1 MRKILLLG
9 LILQALFSEEAAQE
23 LLQCSAIFESKK
35 AELKDDLRRLSE
47 KEQSLRILQT
57 ENARLLDEKT
67 DLLNQKEKEVEE
79 KLKNLAAKEE
89 AFKTL
94 QTEEKKRLKNLI
106 EENEGILRE
115 IKQAKDSKIGET
127 YSKMKDSK
135 SALILENLP
144 TQNALEILM
153 ALKPQELGKIL
164 AKMDPKKAAALTELW
179 QKPPKENK
187 EIPKTTAPTPPI
199 AFGTQFALS
208 LIPLGGYVKL
218 KGMDKEENGM
228 NETTDDSYAQK
239 SPFQKLWIL
248 FGGAFFN
255 FLFAILVYFFLALG
269 GEKVLLPVI
278 GDLDKNALEAGLLK
292 GDKILSINHKKI
304 ASFREI
310 RSVVARARGEL
321 VLEIERNHQVL
332 EKRLTPKI
340 VAVISDSN
348 DPNEMIRYKA
358 IGIKPDMQKM
368 GVVSYSLFQA
378 FEKALS
384 RFKEGVVLIVDSLRR
399 LIMGS
404 SSVKELSGV
413 VGIVGAL
420 SHANSLSMLLL
431 FGAFLSINLGILN
444 LLPIPALDGA
454 QMLGV
459 VFKNIFHITLP
470 TPIQNAL
477 WLAGVG
483 FLVFIM
489 FLGLFN
495 DLTRLL

>member
-1 MRKILLLG
+1 MFIVAVLMLAF
-9 LILQALFSEEAAQE
+9 LIF
-23 LLQCSAIFESKK
+23 
-35 AELKDDLRRLSE
+35 
-47 KEQSLRILQT
+47 
-57 ENARLLDEKT
+57 
-67 DLLNQKEKEVEE
+67 VH
-79 KLKNLAAKEE
+79 
-89 AFKTL
+89 
-94 QTEEKKRLKNLI
+94 
-106 EENEGILRE
+106 
-115 IKQAKDSKIGET
+115 
-127 YSKMKDSK
+127 
-135 SALILENLP
+135 
-144 TQNALEILM
+144 
-153 ALKPQELGKIL
+153 ELGHFTIARICGVKVEVFSIGFG
-164 AKMDPKKAAALTELW
+164 KKLCFFKL
-179 QKPPKENK
+179 
-187 EIPKTTAPTPPI
+187 
-199 AFGTQFALS
+199 FGTQFALS

-218 KGMDKEENGM
+218 KGMDKEENGT
-228 NETTDDSYAQK
+228 NETANDSYAQK

-255 FLFAILVYFFLALG
+255 FLFAILVYFFLALS

-278 GDLDKNALEAGLLK
+278 GGLEKNALEAGLLK
-292 GDKILSINHKKI
+292 GDKILSINHEKI
-304 ASFREI
+304 ASFGEI
-310 RSVVARARGEL
+310 RSVVARSQGEL

-340 VAVISDSN
+340 VAMISDSN

-358 IGIKPDMQKM
+358 IGIKPDMQKI
-368 GVVSYSLFQA
+368 GVVSYSLIQA
-378 FEKALS
+378 FKQALS

-399 LIMGS
+399 LITGS
-404 SSVKELSGV
+404 ASVKELSGV

-420 SHANSLSMLLL
+420 SHASNLSMLLL

-459 VFKNIFHITLP
+459 VFKNIFHIALP

>member
-1 MRKILLLG
+1 MMFVVAVLMLAF
-9 LILQALFSEEAAQE
+9 LIF
-23 LLQCSAIFESKK
+23 
-35 AELKDDLRRLSE
+35 
-47 KEQSLRILQT
+47 
-57 ENARLLDEKT
+57 
-67 DLLNQKEKEVEE
+67 VH
-79 KLKNLAAKEE
+79 
-89 AFKTL
+89 
-94 QTEEKKRLKNLI
+94 
-106 EENEGILRE
+106 
-115 IKQAKDSKIGET
+115 
-127 YSKMKDSK
+127 
-135 SALILENLP
+135 
-144 TQNALEILM
+144 
-153 ALKPQELGKIL
+153 ELGHFTIARICGVKVEVFSIGFG
-164 AKMDPKKAAALTELW
+164 KKLCFFKL
-179 QKPPKENK
+179 
-187 EIPKTTAPTPPI
+187 
-199 AFGTQFALS
+199 FGTQFALS

-218 KGMDKEENGM
+218 KGMDKEENET
-228 NETTDDSYAQK
+228 NESANDSYTQK

-278 GDLDKNALEAGLLK
+278 GDLEKNALEAGLLK

-304 ASFREI
+304 TSFREI
-310 RSVVARARGEL
+310 RSVVAHARGEL
-321 VLEIERNHQVL
+321 VLEIERNHQIL

-348 DPNEMIRYKA
+348 DPNEIIQYKV
-358 IGIKPDMQKM
+358 IGIKPDMQKT

-384 RFKEGVVLIVDSLRR
+384 RFKEGVVLIMDSLRR
-399 LIMGS
+399 LITGS
-404 SSVKELSGV
+404 ASVKELSGV

-420 SHANSLSMLLL
+420 SHASSLSMLLL

-459 VFKNIFHITLP
+459 VFKNIFKITLP
-470 TPIQNAL
+470 AFMQNAL

>member
-1 MRKILLLG
+1 MFIVAVLMLAF
-9 LILQALFSEEAAQE
+9 LIF
-23 LLQCSAIFESKK
+23 
-35 AELKDDLRRLSE
+35 
-47 KEQSLRILQT
+47 
-57 ENARLLDEKT
+57 
-67 DLLNQKEKEVEE
+67 VH
-79 KLKNLAAKEE
+79 
-89 AFKTL
+89 
-94 QTEEKKRLKNLI
+94 
-106 EENEGILRE
+106 
-115 IKQAKDSKIGET
+115 
-127 YSKMKDSK
+127 
-135 SALILENLP
+135 
-144 TQNALEILM
+144 
-153 ALKPQELGKIL
+153 ELGHFTIARICGVKVEVFSIGFG
-164 AKMDPKKAAALTELW
+164 KKLCFFKL
-179 QKPPKENK
+179 
-187 EIPKTTAPTPPI
+187 
-199 AFGTQFALS
+199 FGTQFALS

-218 KGMDKEENGM
+218 KGMDKEENGT
-228 NETTDDSYAQK
+228 NETADDSYAQK

-255 FLFAILVYFFLALG
+255 FLFAILVYFFLALS

-278 GDLDKNALEAGLLK
+278 GALEKNALEAGLLK
-292 GDKILSINHKKI
+292 GDKILSINHEKI

-310 RSVVARARGEL
+310 RSVVAHARGEL
-321 VLEIERNHQVL
+321 VLEIERNNQIL
-332 EKRLTPKI
+332 EKRLIPKI
-340 VAVISDSN
+340 VAVISESN

-384 RFKEGVVLIVDSLRR
+384 RFKEGVVLIMDSLRR

-404 SSVKELSGV
+404 ASVKELSGV

-420 SHANSLSMLLL
+420 SHASSLSMLLL

-459 VFKNIFHITLP
+459 VFKNIFKITLP
-470 TPIQNAL
+470 AFMQNAL

-495 DLTRLL
+495 DITRLL

>member
-1 MRKILLLG
+1 MFIVAVLMLAF
-9 LILQALFSEEAAQE
+9 LIF
-23 LLQCSAIFESKK
+23 
-35 AELKDDLRRLSE
+35 
-47 KEQSLRILQT
+47 
-57 ENARLLDEKT
+57 
-67 DLLNQKEKEVEE
+67 VH
-79 KLKNLAAKEE
+79 
-89 AFKTL
+89 
-94 QTEEKKRLKNLI
+94 
-106 EENEGILRE
+106 
-115 IKQAKDSKIGET
+115 
-127 YSKMKDSK
+127 
-135 SALILENLP
+135 
-144 TQNALEILM
+144 
-153 ALKPQELGKIL
+153 ELGHFTIARICGVKVEVFSIGFG
-164 AKMDPKKAAALTELW
+164 KKLCFFKL
-179 QKPPKENK
+179 
-187 EIPKTTAPTPPI
+187 
-199 AFGTQFALS
+199 FGTQFALS

-218 KGMDKEENGM
+218 KGMDKEENGT
-228 NETTDDSYAQK
+228 NESANDSYAQK
-239 SPFQKLWIL
+239 SPFKKLWIL

-269 GEKVLLPVI
+269 GEKVLLPII
-278 GDLDKNALEAGLLK
+278 GDLEKNALEAGLLK

-310 RSVVARARGEL
+310 RSVVVHARGEL

-348 DPNEMIRYKA
+348 DPNEMIRYKV
-358 IGIKPDMQKM
+358 IGIKPDMQKT
-368 GVVSYSLFQA
+368 GVISYSLFQA

-384 RFKEGVVLIVDSLRR
+384 RFKEGVVLIADSLRR
-399 LIMGS
+399 LMIGS

-420 SHANSLSMLLL
+420 SHASSVSMLLL

-459 VFKNIFHITLP
+459 VFKDIFKIALP
-470 TPIQNAL
+470 AFVQNAL

-495 DLTRLL
+495 DITRLL

>member
-1 MRKILLLG
+1 MFIVAVLMLAF
-9 LILQALFSEEAAQE
+9 LIF
-23 LLQCSAIFESKK
+23 
-35 AELKDDLRRLSE
+35 
-47 KEQSLRILQT
+47 
-57 ENARLLDEKT
+57 
-67 DLLNQKEKEVEE
+67 VH
-79 KLKNLAAKEE
+79 
-89 AFKTL
+89 
-94 QTEEKKRLKNLI
+94 
-106 EENEGILRE
+106 
-115 IKQAKDSKIGET
+115 
-127 YSKMKDSK
+127 
-135 SALILENLP
+135 
-144 TQNALEILM
+144 
-153 ALKPQELGKIL
+153 ELGHFVIARICGVKVEVFSIGFG
-164 AKMDPKKAAALTELW
+164 KKLCFFKL
-179 QKPPKENK
+179 
-187 EIPKTTAPTPPI
+187 
-199 AFGTQFALS
+199 FGTQFALS

-218 KGMDKEENGM
+218 KGMDKEENGT
-228 NETTDDSYAQK
+228 NETADDSYTQK

-255 FLFAILVYFFLALG
+255 FLFAILAYFFLALS

-278 GDLDKNALEAGLLK
+278 GDLDKNALEAGLLR

-321 VLEIERNHQVL
+321 VLGIERNHQIL

-348 DPNEMIRYKA
+348 DPNEMIRYKV
-358 IGIKPDMQKM
+358 IGIKPDMQKT

-404 SSVKELSGV
+404 ASVKELSGV

-477 WLAGVG
+477 WLVGVG
-483 FLVFIM
+483 FLVFVM

-495 DLTRLL
+495 DITRLL

>member
-1 MRKILLLG
+1 M
-9 LILQALFSEEAAQE
+9 LIVA
-23 LLQCSAIFESKK
+23 
-35 AELKDDLRRLSE
+35 
-47 KEQSLRILQT
+47 
-57 ENARLLDEKT
+57 
-67 DLLNQKEKEVEE
+67 
-79 KLKNLAAKEE
+79 
-89 AFKTL
+89 
-94 QTEEKKRLKNLI
+94 
-106 EENEGILRE
+106 
-115 IKQAKDSKIGET
+115 
-127 YSKMKDSK
+127 
-135 SALILENLP
+135 
-144 TQNALEILM
+144 ILM
-153 ALKPQELGKIL
+153 LAFLIFVHELGHFTIARICGVKVEVFSIGFG
-164 AKMDPKKAAALTELW
+164 KKLCFFKL
-179 QKPPKENK
+179 
-187 EIPKTTAPTPPI
+187 
-199 AFGTQFALS
+199 FGTQFALS

-218 KGMDKEENGM
+218 KGMDKEENGA
-228 NETTDDSYAQK
+228 NETADDSYAQK

-255 FLFAILVYFFLALG
+255 FLFAILVYFFLALS

-278 GDLDKNALEAGLLK
+278 GGLDKNALEAGLLK
-292 GDKILSINHKKI
+292 GDKILSINHEKI

-310 RSVVARARGEL
+310 REIVARARGEL
-321 VLEIERNHQVL
+321 VLEIERNHQIL

-348 DPNEMIRYKA
+348 DPNEMIRYEA

-368 GVVSYSLFQA
+368 GVVSYSLIQA
-378 FEKALS
+378 FKQALS
-384 RFKEGVVLIVDSLRR
+384 RFKEGVVLIVDFLRR

-413 VGIVGAL
+413 IGIVGAL
-420 SHANSLSMLLL
+420 SHASSLSMLLL
-431 FGAFLSINLGILN
+431 FGAFLSINLGVLN

-459 VFKNIFHITLP
+459 VFKNIFKITLP
-470 TPIQNAL
+470 AFMQNAL

>member
-1 MRKILLLG
+1 MFIVAVLMLAF
-9 LILQALFSEEAAQE
+9 LIF
-23 LLQCSAIFESKK
+23 
-35 AELKDDLRRLSE
+35 
-47 KEQSLRILQT
+47 
-57 ENARLLDEKT
+57 
-67 DLLNQKEKEVEE
+67 VH
-79 KLKNLAAKEE
+79 
-89 AFKTL
+89 
-94 QTEEKKRLKNLI
+94 
-106 EENEGILRE
+106 
-115 IKQAKDSKIGET
+115 
-127 YSKMKDSK
+127 
-135 SALILENLP
+135 
-144 TQNALEILM
+144 
-153 ALKPQELGKIL
+153 ELGHFIIARICGVKVEVFSIGFG
-164 AKMDPKKAAALTELW
+164 KKLCFFKL
-179 QKPPKENK
+179 
-187 EIPKTTAPTPPI
+187 
-199 AFGTQFALS
+199 FGTQFALS

-218 KGMDKEENGM
+218 KGMDKEENKT
-228 NETTDDSYAQK
+228 NETADDSYAQK

-255 FLFAILVYFFLALG
+255 FLFAILVYFFLALS
-269 GEKVLLPVI
+269 GEKVLLPII
-278 GDLDKNALEAGLLK
+278 GGLDKNALEAGLLK

-310 RSVVARARGEL
+310 RSVVAHARGEL
-321 VLEIERNHQVL
+321 VLEIERNNQIL

-340 VAVISDSN
+340 VAMISDSN

-358 IGIKPDMQKM
+358 IGIKPDMQKT
-368 GVVSYSLFQA
+368 GVVSYSLIQA
-378 FEKALS
+378 FKQALS

-399 LIMGS
+399 LITGS
-404 SSVKELSGV
+404 ASVKELSGV

-420 SHANSLSMLLL
+420 SHANSVSMLLL

-483 FLVFIM
+483 FLVFVM

-495 DLTRLL
+495 DITRLL

>member
-1 MRKILLLG
+1 MFIVAVLMLAF
-9 LILQALFSEEAAQE
+9 LIF
-23 LLQCSAIFESKK
+23 
-35 AELKDDLRRLSE
+35 
-47 KEQSLRILQT
+47 
-57 ENARLLDEKT
+57 
-67 DLLNQKEKEVEE
+67 VH
-79 KLKNLAAKEE
+79 
-89 AFKTL
+89 
-94 QTEEKKRLKNLI
+94 
-106 EENEGILRE
+106 
-115 IKQAKDSKIGET
+115 
-127 YSKMKDSK
+127 
-135 SALILENLP
+135 
-144 TQNALEILM
+144 
-153 ALKPQELGKIL
+153 ELGHFTIARICGVKVEVFSIGFG
-164 AKMDPKKAAALTELW
+164 KKLCFFKL
-179 QKPPKENK
+179 
-187 EIPKTTAPTPPI
+187 
-199 AFGTQFALS
+199 FGTQFALS

-218 KGMDKEENGM
+218 KGMDKEEDGT
-228 NETTDDSYAQK
+228 NETHQTNDSYAQK

-255 FLFAILVYFFLALG
+255 FLFAILVYFFLALS
-269 GEKVLLPVI
+269 GEKVLLPII
-278 GDLDKNALEAGLLK
+278 GDLESNALEAGLLK
-292 GDKILSINHKKI
+292 GDKILSINHQKI

-321 VLEIERNHQVL
+321 VLEIERNNRIL

-340 VAVISDSN
+340 VAVISESN
-348 DPNEMIRYKA
+348 DPNEIIKYKA

-368 GVVSYSLFQA
+368 GVVSYSLIQA

-404 SSVKELSGV
+404 ASVKELSGV
-413 VGIVGAL
+413 IGIVGAL
-420 SHANSLSMLLL
+420 SHANSVSMLLL

-459 VFKNIFHITLP
+459 IFKNIFNITLP
-470 TPIQNAL
+470 VIMQNAL

-495 DLTRLL
+495 DITRLL

>member
-1 MRKILLLG
+1 MFIVAVLMLAF
-9 LILQALFSEEAAQE
+9 LIF
-23 LLQCSAIFESKK
+23 
-35 AELKDDLRRLSE
+35 
-47 KEQSLRILQT
+47 
-57 ENARLLDEKT
+57 
-67 DLLNQKEKEVEE
+67 VH
-79 KLKNLAAKEE
+79 
-89 AFKTL
+89 
-94 QTEEKKRLKNLI
+94 
-106 EENEGILRE
+106 
-115 IKQAKDSKIGET
+115 
-127 YSKMKDSK
+127 
-135 SALILENLP
+135 
-144 TQNALEILM
+144 
-153 ALKPQELGKIL
+153 ELGHFVIARICGVKVEVFSIGFG
-164 AKMDPKKAAALTELW
+164 KKLCFFKL
-179 QKPPKENK
+179 
-187 EIPKTTAPTPPI
+187 
-199 AFGTQFALS
+199 FGTQFALS

-218 KGMDKEENGM
+218 KGMDKEENGT
-228 NETTDDSYAQK
+228 NETADDSYVQK

-255 FLFAILVYFFLALG
+255 FLFAILVYFFLALS
-269 GEKVLLPVI
+269 GEKVLLPII
-278 GDLDKNALEAGLLK
+278 GDLEKNALEAGLLK
-292 GDKILSINHKKI
+292 GDKILSINHQKI
-304 ASFREI
+304 ASFGEI

-321 VLEIERNHQVL
+321 VLEIERNHQIL

-340 VAVISDSN
+340 VAVISESN
-348 DPNEMIRYKA
+348 DPNEIIQYKI

-368 GVVSYSLFQA
+368 GVVSYSVFQA

-404 SSVKELSGV
+404 ASVKELSGV
-413 VGIVGAL
+413 IGIVGAL

-483 FLVFIM
+483 FLVFVM

>member
-1 MRKILLLG
+1 MFIVAVLMLAFLIFIHELG
-9 LILQALFSEEAAQE
+9 HFTIA
-23 LLQCSAIFESKK
+23 
-35 AELKDDLRRLSE
+35 
-47 KEQSLRILQT
+47 RICGV
-57 ENARLLDEKT
+57 K
-67 DLLNQKEKEVEE
+67 V
-79 KLKNLAAKEE
+79 E
-89 AFKTL
+89 AFSIGFG
-94 QTEEKKRLKNLI
+94 KKLCFFKL
-106 EENEGILRE
+106 
-115 IKQAKDSKIGET
+115 
-127 YSKMKDSK
+127 
-135 SALILENLP
+135 
-144 TQNALEILM
+144 
-153 ALKPQELGKIL
+153 
-164 AKMDPKKAAALTELW
+164 
-179 QKPPKENK
+179 
-187 EIPKTTAPTPPI
+187 
-199 AFGTQFALS
+199 FGTQFALS

-218 KGMDKEENGM
+218 KGMDKEENET
-228 NETTDDSYAQK
+228 NENANDSYVQK

-269 GEKVLLPVI
+269 GEKVLLPII
-278 GDLDKNALEAGLLK
+278 GDLEKNALEAGLLK

-310 RSVVARARGEL
+310 RSVVAHAGGEL
-321 VLEIERNHQVL
+321 VLEIERNHQIL

-348 DPNEMIRYKA
+348 DPNEIIQYKV
-358 IGIKPDMQKM
+358 IGIKPDMQKTA
-368 GVVSYSLFQA
+368 VISYSLFQA
-378 FEKALS
+378 FEQALS

-399 LIMGS
+399 LITGS
-404 SSVKELSGV
+404 ASVKELSGV

-420 SHANSLSMLLL
+420 SHADSLSMLLL

-459 VFKNIFHITLP
+459 VFKNIFKITLP
-470 TPIQNAL
+470 AFMQNAL

-495 DLTRLL
+495 DITRLL

>member
-1 MRKILLLG
+1 MFIVAVLMLAF
-9 LILQALFSEEAAQE
+9 LIF
-23 LLQCSAIFESKK
+23 
-35 AELKDDLRRLSE
+35 
-47 KEQSLRILQT
+47 
-57 ENARLLDEKT
+57 
-67 DLLNQKEKEVEE
+67 VH
-79 KLKNLAAKEE
+79 
-89 AFKTL
+89 
-94 QTEEKKRLKNLI
+94 
-106 EENEGILRE
+106 
-115 IKQAKDSKIGET
+115 
-127 YSKMKDSK
+127 
-135 SALILENLP
+135 
-144 TQNALEILM
+144 
-153 ALKPQELGKIL
+153 ELGHFIIARICGVKVEVFSIGFG
-164 AKMDPKKAAALTELW
+164 KKLCFFKL
-179 QKPPKENK
+179 
-187 EIPKTTAPTPPI
+187 
-199 AFGTQFALS
+199 FGTQFALS

-218 KGMDKEENGM
+218 KGMDKEDGT
-228 NETTDDSYAQK
+228 NETANDSYAQK

-255 FLFAILVYFFLALG
+255 FLFAILVYFFLTLS

-278 GDLDKNALEAGLLK
+278 GGLDKNALEAGLLK
-292 GDKILSINHKKI
+292 GDKILSINHEKI

-310 RSVVARARGEL
+310 RSVVERARGEL
-321 VLEIERNHQVL
+321 VLEIERNHQIL

-340 VAVISDSN
+340 VAMISDSN

-358 IGIKPDMQKM
+358 IGIKPDMQKT
-368 GVVSYSLFQA
+368 GVISYSLFQA

-404 SSVKELSGV
+404 ASVKELSGV

-420 SHANSLSMLLL
+420 SHANSFSMLLL

-459 VFKNIFHITLP
+459 VFKNIFKITLP
-470 TPIQNAL
+470 AFMQNAL

>member
-1 MRKILLLG
+1 M
-9 LILQALFSEEAAQE
+9 
-23 LLQCSAIFESKK
+23 
-35 AELKDDLRRLSE
+35 
-47 KEQSLRILQT
+47 
-57 ENARLLDEKT
+57 
-67 DLLNQKEKEVEE
+67 
-79 KLKNLAAKEE
+79 
-89 AFKTL
+89 
-94 QTEEKKRLKNLI
+94 
-106 EENEGILRE
+106 
-115 IKQAKDSKIGET
+115 
-127 YSKMKDSK
+127 
-135 SALILENLP
+135 
-144 TQNALEILM
+144 
-153 ALKPQELGKIL
+153 
-164 AKMDPKKAAALTELW
+164 
-179 QKPPKENK
+179 
-187 EIPKTTAPTPPI
+187 
-199 AFGTQFALS
+199 
-208 LIPLGGYVKL
+208 
-218 KGMDKEENGM
+218 
-228 NETTDDSYAQK
+228 
-239 SPFQKLWIL
+239 
-248 FGGAFFN
+248 
-255 FLFAILVYFFLALG
+255 
-269 GEKVLLPVI
+269 
-278 GDLDKNALEAGLLK
+278 
-292 GDKILSINHKKI
+292 
-304 ASFREI
+304 
-310 RSVVARARGEL
+310 ARARGEL

>member
-1 MRKILLLG
+1 MFIVAVLMLAF
-9 LILQALFSEEAAQE
+9 LIF
-23 LLQCSAIFESKK
+23 
-35 AELKDDLRRLSE
+35 
-47 KEQSLRILQT
+47 
-57 ENARLLDEKT
+57 
-67 DLLNQKEKEVEE
+67 VH
-79 KLKNLAAKEE
+79 
-89 AFKTL
+89 
-94 QTEEKKRLKNLI
+94 
-106 EENEGILRE
+106 
-115 IKQAKDSKIGET
+115 
-127 YSKMKDSK
+127 
-135 SALILENLP
+135 
-144 TQNALEILM
+144 
-153 ALKPQELGKIL
+153 ELGHFIIARICGVKVEVFSIGFG
-164 AKMDPKKAAALTELW
+164 KKLCFFKL
-179 QKPPKENK
+179 
-187 EIPKTTAPTPPI
+187 
-199 AFGTQFALS
+199 FGTQFALS

-218 KGMDKEENGM
+218 KGMDKEENGT
-228 NETTDDSYAQK
+228 NESADDSYAQK

-255 FLFAILVYFFLALG
+255 FLFAILVYFFLALS

-278 GDLDKNALEAGLLK
+278 GDLESNALEAGLLK
-292 GDKILSINHKKI
+292 GDKILSINHEKI
-304 ASFREI
+304 ASFGEI

-321 VLEIERNHQVL
+321 VLEIERNHQIL

-340 VAVISDSN
+340 VAIISESN
-348 DPNEMIRYKA
+348 DPNEIIQYKI
-358 IGIKPDMQKM
+358 IGIKPDMQKT

-399 LIMGS
+399 LITGS
-404 SSVKELSGV
+404 TSVKELSGV
-413 VGIVGAL
+413 IGIVGAL
-420 SHANSLSMLLL
+420 SHANSVSMLLL

-459 VFKNIFHITLP
+459 VFKNIFKITLP
-470 TPIQNAL
+470 AFMQNAL

>member
-1 MRKILLLG
+1 MFIVAVLMLAF
-9 LILQALFSEEAAQE
+9 LIF
-23 LLQCSAIFESKK
+23 
-35 AELKDDLRRLSE
+35 
-47 KEQSLRILQT
+47 
-57 ENARLLDEKT
+57 
-67 DLLNQKEKEVEE
+67 VH
-79 KLKNLAAKEE
+79 
-89 AFKTL
+89 
-94 QTEEKKRLKNLI
+94 
-106 EENEGILRE
+106 
-115 IKQAKDSKIGET
+115 
-127 YSKMKDSK
+127 
-135 SALILENLP
+135 
-144 TQNALEILM
+144 
-153 ALKPQELGKIL
+153 ELGHFIIARICGVKVEVFSIGFG
-164 AKMDPKKAAALTELW
+164 KKLCFFKL
-179 QKPPKENK
+179 
-187 EIPKTTAPTPPI
+187 
-199 AFGTQFALS
+199 FGTQFALS

-218 KGMDKEENGM
+218 KGMDKEENET
-228 NETTDDSYAQK
+228 NESANDSYVQK

-269 GEKVLLPVI
+269 GEKVLLPII
-278 GDLDKNALEAGLLK
+278 GGLDKNALEAGLLK

-310 RSVVARARGEL
+310 RGIVAHARGEL
-321 VLEIERNHQVL
+321 VVEIERNHQIL

-358 IGIKPDMQKM
+358 IGIKPDMQKT
-368 GVVSYSLFQA
+368 GVVSYSLIQA
-378 FEKALS
+378 FKQALS
-384 RFKEGVVLIVDSLRR
+384 RFKEGVVLIMDSLRR
-399 LIMGS
+399 LITGS
-404 SSVKELSGV
+404 ASVKELSGV

-420 SHANSLSMLLL
+420 SHANSLGMLLL

-495 DLTRLL
+495 DITRLL

>member
-1 MRKILLLG
+1 MFIVAVLMLAF
-9 LILQALFSEEAAQE
+9 LIF
-23 LLQCSAIFESKK
+23 
-35 AELKDDLRRLSE
+35 
-47 KEQSLRILQT
+47 
-57 ENARLLDEKT
+57 
-67 DLLNQKEKEVEE
+67 VH
-79 KLKNLAAKEE
+79 
-89 AFKTL
+89 
-94 QTEEKKRLKNLI
+94 
-106 EENEGILRE
+106 
-115 IKQAKDSKIGET
+115 
-127 YSKMKDSK
+127 
-135 SALILENLP
+135 
-144 TQNALEILM
+144 
-153 ALKPQELGKIL
+153 ELGHFTIARICGVKVEVFSIGFG
-164 AKMDPKKAAALTELW
+164 KKLCFFKL
-179 QKPPKENK
+179 
-187 EIPKTTAPTPPI
+187 
-199 AFGTQFALS
+199 FGTQFAWS

-218 KGMDKEENGM
+218 KGMDKEENKT
-228 NETTDDSYAQK
+228 NESANDSYAQK

-278 GDLDKNALEAGLLK
+278 GDLEKNALEAGLLK

-310 RSVVARARGEL
+310 RSVVAHAGGEL
-321 VLEIERNHQVL
+321 VLEVERNHQIL

-348 DPNEMIRYKA
+348 DPNEIIKYKA
-358 IGIKPDMQKM
+358 IGIKPDMQKTA
-368 GVVSYSLFQA
+368 VISYSLFQA

-384 RFKEGVVLIVDSLRR
+384 RFKEGVVLIADSLRR
-399 LIMGS
+399 LITGS
-404 SSVKELSGV
+404 ASVKELSGV

-420 SHANSLSMLLL
+420 SHADSLSMLLL

-459 VFKNIFHITLP
+459 VFKNIFKITLP
-470 TPIQNAL
+470 AFVQNAL

>member
-1 MRKILLLG
+1 MFIVAVLMLAF
-9 LILQALFSEEAAQE
+9 LIF
-23 LLQCSAIFESKK
+23 
-35 AELKDDLRRLSE
+35 
-47 KEQSLRILQT
+47 
-57 ENARLLDEKT
+57 
-67 DLLNQKEKEVEE
+67 VH
-79 KLKNLAAKEE
+79 
-89 AFKTL
+89 
-94 QTEEKKRLKNLI
+94 
-106 EENEGILRE
+106 
-115 IKQAKDSKIGET
+115 
-127 YSKMKDSK
+127 
-135 SALILENLP
+135 
-144 TQNALEILM
+144 
-153 ALKPQELGKIL
+153 ELGHFTIARICGVKVEVFSIGFG
-164 AKMDPKKAAALTELW
+164 KKLCFFKL
-179 QKPPKENK
+179 
-187 EIPKTTAPTPPI
+187 
-199 AFGTQFALS
+199 FGTQFALS

-218 KGMDKEENGM
+218 KGMDKEEDGT
-228 NETTDDSYAQK
+228 NETADDSYAQK

-278 GDLDKNALEAGLLK
+278 GGLDKNALEAGLLK
-292 GDKILSINHKKI
+292 GDKILSINHEKI

-310 RSVVARARGEL
+310 RSVVAHARGEL
-321 VLEIERNHQVL
+321 VLEIERNHQIL

-378 FEKALS
+378 FEQALS
-384 RFKEGVVLIVDSLRR
+384 RFKEGVILIVDSLRR
-399 LIMGS
+399 LIIGS
-404 SSVKELSGV
+404 ASVKELSGV

-420 SHANSLSMLLL
+420 SHASSVSMLLL

-459 VFKNIFHITLP
+459 VFKNIFKITLP
-470 TPIQNAL
+470 AFMQNAL

>member
-1 MRKILLLG
+1 MMFIVAVLMLAF
-9 LILQALFSEEAAQE
+9 LIF
-23 LLQCSAIFESKK
+23 
-35 AELKDDLRRLSE
+35 
-47 KEQSLRILQT
+47 
-57 ENARLLDEKT
+57 
-67 DLLNQKEKEVEE
+67 VH
-79 KLKNLAAKEE
+79 
-89 AFKTL
+89 
-94 QTEEKKRLKNLI
+94 
-106 EENEGILRE
+106 
-115 IKQAKDSKIGET
+115 
-127 YSKMKDSK
+127 
-135 SALILENLP
+135 
-144 TQNALEILM
+144 
-153 ALKPQELGKIL
+153 ELGHFVIARICGVKVEVFSIGFG
-164 AKMDPKKAAALTELW
+164 KKLW
-179 QKPPKENK
+179 FFKL
-187 EIPKTTAPTPPI
+187 
-199 AFGTQFALS
+199 FGTQFALS

-218 KGMDKEENGM
+218 KGMDKEEKEA
-228 NETTDDSYAQK
+228 NEENQADDSYVQK

-255 FLFAILVYFFLALG
+255 FLFAVLVYFFLALS

-278 GDLDKNALEAGLLK
+278 GNLDNNALEAGLLK
-292 GDKILSINHKKI
+292 GDKILSINHQKI

-321 VLEIERNHQVL
+321 VLEIERNNQIL

-340 VAVISDSN
+340 VAVISESN
-348 DPNEMIRYKA
+348 DPNEIIKYKA

-368 GVVSYSLFQA
+368 GVVSYSMFQA

-404 SSVKELSGV
+404 ASVKELSGV

-431 FGAFLSINLGILN
+431 FGAFLSINLGVLN

-459 VFKNIFHITLP
+459 VFKNIFKITLP
-470 TPIQNAL
+470 AFMQNAL
-477 WLAGVG
+477 WLVGVG

-495 DLTRLL
+495 DITRLL

>member
-1 MRKILLLG
+1 MMFIVAVLMLAF
-9 LILQALFSEEAAQE
+9 LIF
-23 LLQCSAIFESKK
+23 IH
-35 AELKDDLRRLSE
+35 
-47 KEQSLRILQT
+47 
-57 ENARLLDEKT
+57 
-67 DLLNQKEKEVEE
+67 
-79 KLKNLAAKEE
+79 
-89 AFKTL
+89 
-94 QTEEKKRLKNLI
+94 
-106 EENEGILRE
+106 
-115 IKQAKDSKIGET
+115 
-127 YSKMKDSK
+127 
-135 SALILENLP
+135 
-144 TQNALEILM
+144 
-153 ALKPQELGKIL
+153 ELGHFTIARICGVKVEVFSIGFG
-164 AKMDPKKAAALTELW
+164 KKLCFFKL
-179 QKPPKENK
+179 
-187 EIPKTTAPTPPI
+187 
-199 AFGTQFALS
+199 FGTQFALS

-218 KGMDKEENGM
+218 KGMDKEENGT
-228 NETTDDSYAQK
+228 NETADDSYAQK

-278 GDLDKNALEAGLLK
+278 GGLDKNALEAGLLK
-292 GDKILSINHKKI
+292 GDKILSINHQKI

-321 VLEIERNHQVL
+321 VLKIERNHQIL

-348 DPNEMIRYKA
+348 DPNEIIKYKV
-358 IGIKPDMQKM
+358 IGIKPDMQKT
-368 GVVSYSLFQA
+368 GIVSYSLFQA
-378 FEKALS
+378 FEQALS

-420 SHANSLSMLLL
+420 SHASSVSMLLL

-483 FLVFIM
+483 FLVFVM

-495 DLTRLL
+495 DITRLL

>member
-1 MRKILLLG
+1 MFIVAVLMLAF
-9 LILQALFSEEAAQE
+9 LIF
-23 LLQCSAIFESKK
+23 
-35 AELKDDLRRLSE
+35 
-47 KEQSLRILQT
+47 
-57 ENARLLDEKT
+57 
-67 DLLNQKEKEVEE
+67 VH
-79 KLKNLAAKEE
+79 
-89 AFKTL
+89 
-94 QTEEKKRLKNLI
+94 
-106 EENEGILRE
+106 
-115 IKQAKDSKIGET
+115 
-127 YSKMKDSK
+127 
-135 SALILENLP
+135 
-144 TQNALEILM
+144 
-153 ALKPQELGKIL
+153 ELGHFTIARICGVKIEVFSIGFG
-164 AKMDPKKAAALTELW
+164 KKLCFFKL
-179 QKPPKENK
+179 
-187 EIPKTTAPTPPI
+187 
-199 AFGTQFALS
+199 FGTQFALS

-218 KGMDKEENGM
+218 KGMDEEENET
-228 NETTDDSYAQK
+228 NESANDSYTQK

-278 GDLDKNALEAGLLK
+278 GDLEKNALEAGLLK

-310 RSVVARARGEL
+310 RSVVVHDKGEL

-348 DPNEMIRYKA
+348 DPNEIIKYKV
-358 IGIKPDMQKM
+358 IGIKPDMQKT
-368 GVVSYSLFQA
+368 GVISYSLFQA

-399 LIMGS
+399 LITGS
-404 SSVKELSGV
+404 ASVKELSGV

-420 SHANSLSMLLL
+420 SHASSVSMLLL

-459 VFKNIFHITLP
+459 VFKNIFKITLP
-470 TPIQNAL
+470 AFMQNAL

-495 DLTRLL
+495 DITRLL

>member
-1 MRKILLLG
+1 MFIVAVLMLAF
-9 LILQALFSEEAAQE
+9 LIF
-23 LLQCSAIFESKK
+23 
-35 AELKDDLRRLSE
+35 
-47 KEQSLRILQT
+47 
-57 ENARLLDEKT
+57 
-67 DLLNQKEKEVEE
+67 VH
-79 KLKNLAAKEE
+79 
-89 AFKTL
+89 
-94 QTEEKKRLKNLI
+94 
-106 EENEGILRE
+106 
-115 IKQAKDSKIGET
+115 
-127 YSKMKDSK
+127 
-135 SALILENLP
+135 
-144 TQNALEILM
+144 
-153 ALKPQELGKIL
+153 ELGHFTIARICGVKVEVFSIGFG
-164 AKMDPKKAAALTELW
+164 KKLCFFKL
-179 QKPPKENK
+179 
-187 EIPKTTAPTPPI
+187 
-199 AFGTQFALS
+199 FGTQFALS

-218 KGMDKEENGM
+218 KGMDKEEKGA
-228 NETTDDSYAQK
+228 NETIQANDSYAQK

-278 GDLDKNALEAGLLK
+278 GGLEKNALEAGLLK

-310 RSVVARARGEL
+310 RSVVAHSRGEL
-321 VLEIERNHQVL
+321 VLEIERNHQIL

-340 VAVISDSN
+340 VAIISDSN
-348 DPNEMIRYKA
+348 DPNEMIQYKA
-358 IGIKPDMQKM
+358 IGIKPDMQKT
-368 GVVSYSLFQA
+368 GVISYSLFQA
-378 FEKALS
+378 FEQALS

-399 LIMGS
+399 LITGS
-404 SSVKELSGV
+404 ASVKELSGV

-444 LLPIPALDGA
+444 LLPIPALDGG

-459 VFKNIFHITLP
+459 IFKNIFNITLP
-470 TPIQNAL
+470 AFVQNAL

-483 FLVFIM
+483 LLVFIM

>member
-1 MRKILLLG
+1 MFIVAVLMLAF
-9 LILQALFSEEAAQE
+9 LIF
-23 LLQCSAIFESKK
+23 
-35 AELKDDLRRLSE
+35 
-47 KEQSLRILQT
+47 
-57 ENARLLDEKT
+57 
-67 DLLNQKEKEVEE
+67 VH
-79 KLKNLAAKEE
+79 
-89 AFKTL
+89 
-94 QTEEKKRLKNLI
+94 
-106 EENEGILRE
+106 
-115 IKQAKDSKIGET
+115 
-127 YSKMKDSK
+127 
-135 SALILENLP
+135 
-144 TQNALEILM
+144 
-153 ALKPQELGKIL
+153 ELGHFTIARICGVKVEVFSIGFG
-164 AKMDPKKAAALTELW
+164 KKLCFFKL
-179 QKPPKENK
+179 
-187 EIPKTTAPTPPI
+187 
-199 AFGTQFALS
+199 FGTQFALS

-218 KGMDKEENGM
+218 KGMDKEENGT
-228 NETTDDSYAQK
+228 NETANDSYAQK

-255 FLFAILVYFFLALG
+255 FLFAVLVYFFLALS

-278 GDLDKNALEAGLLK
+278 GNLEKNALEAGLLK
-292 GDKILSINHKKI
+292 GDKILSINHQKI

-310 RSVVARARGEL
+310 RSVVARARDEL
-321 VLEIERNHQVL
+321 VLEIERNHQIL

-340 VAVISDSN
+340 VAVISESN

-378 FEKALS
+378 FEQALS

-404 SSVKELSGV
+404 ASVKELSGV

-420 SHANSLSMLLL
+420 SHASSVSMLLL

-459 VFKNIFHITLP
+459 VFKNIFKITLP
-470 TPIQNAL
+470 AFMQNAL

>member
-1 MRKILLLG
+1 MFIVAVLMLAF
-9 LILQALFSEEAAQE
+9 LIF
-23 LLQCSAIFESKK
+23 
-35 AELKDDLRRLSE
+35 
-47 KEQSLRILQT
+47 
-57 ENARLLDEKT
+57 
-67 DLLNQKEKEVEE
+67 VH
-79 KLKNLAAKEE
+79 
-89 AFKTL
+89 
-94 QTEEKKRLKNLI
+94 
-106 EENEGILRE
+106 
-115 IKQAKDSKIGET
+115 
-127 YSKMKDSK
+127 
-135 SALILENLP
+135 
-144 TQNALEILM
+144 
-153 ALKPQELGKIL
+153 ELGHFTIARICGVKVEVFSIGFG
-164 AKMDPKKAAALTELW
+164 KKLCFFKL
-179 QKPPKENK
+179 
-187 EIPKTTAPTPPI
+187 
-199 AFGTQFALS
+199 FGTQFALS

-218 KGMDKEENGM
+218 KGMDKEENEA
-228 NETTDDSYAQK
+228 NESTNDSYAQK
-239 SPFQKLWIL
+239 SPFKKLWIL

-278 GDLDKNALEAGLLK
+278 GDLEKNALEAGLLK

-310 RSVVARARGEL
+310 RSVVAHARGEL
-321 VLEIERNHQVL
+321 VLEIERNHQIL

-348 DPNEMIRYKA
+348 DPNEIIKYKV
-358 IGIKPDMQKM
+358 IGIKPDMQKT

-384 RFKEGVVLIVDSLRR
+384 RFKEGVVLIADSLRR
-399 LIMGS
+399 LITGS
-404 SSVKELSGV
+404 ASVKELSGV

-459 VFKNIFHITLP
+459 VFKNIFKITLP
-470 TPIQNAL
+470 AFMQNAL

-495 DLTRLL
+495 DITRLL

>member
-1 MRKILLLG
+1 MFIVAVLMLAF
-9 LILQALFSEEAAQE
+9 LIF
-23 LLQCSAIFESKK
+23 
-35 AELKDDLRRLSE
+35 
-47 KEQSLRILQT
+47 
-57 ENARLLDEKT
+57 
-67 DLLNQKEKEVEE
+67 VH
-79 KLKNLAAKEE
+79 
-89 AFKTL
+89 
-94 QTEEKKRLKNLI
+94 
-106 EENEGILRE
+106 
-115 IKQAKDSKIGET
+115 
-127 YSKMKDSK
+127 
-135 SALILENLP
+135 
-144 TQNALEILM
+144 
-153 ALKPQELGKIL
+153 ELGHFTIARICGVKVEVFSIGFG
-164 AKMDPKKAAALTELW
+164 KKLCFFKL
-179 QKPPKENK
+179 
-187 EIPKTTAPTPPI
+187 
-199 AFGTQFALS
+199 FGTQFALS

-218 KGMDKEENGM
+218 KGMDKEENET
-228 NETTDDSYAQK
+228 NESTNDSYVQK

-278 GDLDKNALEAGLLK
+278 GDLEKNVLEAGLLK
-292 GDKILSINHKKI
+292 GDKILSINHEKI

-310 RSVVARARGEL
+310 RSVVVRARGEL
-321 VLEIERNHQVL
+321 VLEIERNHQIL

-348 DPNEMIRYKA
+348 DPNEIIKYKV
-358 IGIKPDMQKM
+358 IGIKPDMQKT

-384 RFKEGVVLIVDSLRR
+384 RFKEGVVLIADSLRR
-399 LIMGS
+399 LITGS
-404 SSVKELSGV
+404 ASVKELSGV

-420 SHANSLSMLLL
+420 SHASSVSMLLL

-459 VFKNIFHITLP
+459 VFKNIFKITLP
-470 TPIQNAL
+470 AFMQNAL

-495 DLTRLL
+495 DITRLL

>member
-1 MRKILLLG
+1 MMFVVAVLMLAF
-9 LILQALFSEEAAQE
+9 LIF
-23 LLQCSAIFESKK
+23 
-35 AELKDDLRRLSE
+35 
-47 KEQSLRILQT
+47 
-57 ENARLLDEKT
+57 
-67 DLLNQKEKEVEE
+67 VH
-79 KLKNLAAKEE
+79 
-89 AFKTL
+89 
-94 QTEEKKRLKNLI
+94 
-106 EENEGILRE
+106 
-115 IKQAKDSKIGET
+115 
-127 YSKMKDSK
+127 
-135 SALILENLP
+135 
-144 TQNALEILM
+144 
-153 ALKPQELGKIL
+153 ELGHFTIARICGVKVEVFSIGFG
-164 AKMDPKKAAALTELW
+164 KKLCFFKL
-179 QKPPKENK
+179 
-187 EIPKTTAPTPPI
+187 
-199 AFGTQFALS
+199 FGTQFALS

-218 KGMDKEENGM
+218 KGMDKEENET
-228 NETTDDSYAQK
+228 NESANDSYVQK

-278 GDLDKNALEAGLLK
+278 GDLEKNALEAGLLK

-310 RSVVARARGEL
+310 RSVVAHARGEL
-321 VLEIERNHQVL
+321 VLEIERNHQIL

-348 DPNEMIRYKA
+348 DPNEIIKYKV
-358 IGIKPDMQKM
+358 IGIKPDMQKT

-384 RFKEGVVLIVDSLRR
+384 RFKESVVLIADSLRR

-404 SSVKELSGV
+404 ASVKELSGV

-420 SHANSLSMLLL
+420 SHASSLSMLLL

-459 VFKNIFHITLP
+459 VFKNIFKITLP
-470 TPIQNAL
+470 AFMQNAL

>member
-1 MRKILLLG
+1 MMFVVAVLMLAF
-9 LILQALFSEEAAQE
+9 LIF
-23 LLQCSAIFESKK
+23 
-35 AELKDDLRRLSE
+35 
-47 KEQSLRILQT
+47 
-57 ENARLLDEKT
+57 
-67 DLLNQKEKEVEE
+67 VH
-79 KLKNLAAKEE
+79 
-89 AFKTL
+89 
-94 QTEEKKRLKNLI
+94 
-106 EENEGILRE
+106 
-115 IKQAKDSKIGET
+115 
-127 YSKMKDSK
+127 
-135 SALILENLP
+135 
-144 TQNALEILM
+144 
-153 ALKPQELGKIL
+153 ELGHFTIARICGVKVEVFSIGFG
-164 AKMDPKKAAALTELW
+164 KKLCFFKL
-179 QKPPKENK
+179 
-187 EIPKTTAPTPPI
+187 
-199 AFGTQFALS
+199 FGTQFALS

-218 KGMDKEENGM
+218 KGMDKEENET
-228 NETTDDSYAQK
+228 NESANDSYTQK

-278 GDLDKNALEAGLLK
+278 GDLEKNALEAGLLK

-310 RSVVARARGEL
+310 RSVVAHAGGEL
-321 VLEIERNHQVL
+321 VLEIERNHQIL

-348 DPNEMIRYKA
+348 DPNEIIKYKV
-358 IGIKPDMQKM
+358 IGIKPDMQKT

-378 FEKALS
+378 FEQALS

-399 LIMGS
+399 LVTGS
-404 SSVKELSGV
+404 ASVKELSGV

-420 SHANSLSMLLL
+420 SHADSLSMLLL

-459 VFKNIFHITLP
+459 VFKNIFKITLP
-470 TPIQNAL
+470 AFMQNAL